1 MSRKLAGE
9 PHMPEKISFKY
20 LTRTVE
26 DLDVQIERRKGE
38 RYIVSPYRLA
48 ITNGNYY
55 LVRFCGPVF
64 LPVFVLITRILQLC
78 SKKCE

>member
-1 MSRKLAGE
+1 
-9 PHMPEKISFKY
+9 MPEKISFKY

-26 DLDVQIERRKGE
+26 DLDVQIDRRKGE

-64 LPVFVLITRILQLC
+64 FACICTYYSDFAIMFQKV
-78 SKKCE
+78 